1 MKKILALT
9 LVLLMIAAPVF
20 AATGDVY
27 NAADKSKYRT
37 AVQLLGDED
46 ALTEVALN
54 TEKYLIE
61 LSDGKLYNLKEIVE
75 FFEEYKGEFE
85 EKLKEQ
91 NKGIDNPHGGGTE
104 EMKVELERGAV
115 LEEDFEIT
123 GAKVEKEGFT
133 GKVHITF
140 KGSFTL
146 KNKSDKFI
154 HYEFDKCK
162 SKGNI
167 PKGEQGMISTKQ
179 EKDVLK
185 LRYYTIVEPT
195 KVDTKFEEANE
206 GKPVGFDFLG
216 TDPFVGL
223 YLSIKAK
230 TSIIV
235 PIKVNQTVVKTEK
248 KVFDANVLASGVEG
262 DGANGELYT
271 FLSGLEYNGVKLFD
285 SKSFKA
291 SKGTAAL
298 VAGLSFRAS
307 KESRAAGIVPEVKV
321 TVSGVTTGNQL
332 SSLVNTLP
340 EEPATPK
347 RIVINGWAGLN
358 SVYKVIIREGAR
370 EVFSGRFETA
380 AANLID
386 EEGWKALNDK
396 APKGMRFEGDSWI
409 KSPPRVEFGP
419 EFPGVYNLEIV
430 GWY

>member
-27 NAADKSKYRT
+27 NAADKTLFKEAMDFLSDKT
-37 AVQLLGDED
+37 AVARYVSEP
-46 ALTEVALN
+46 
-54 TEKYLIE
+54 EKFLIE
-61 LSDGKLYNLKEIVE
+61 LDDGKLYNADDIATAFGANPSGYQADLKAS
-75 FFEEYKGEFE
+75 G
-85 EKLKEQ
+85 
-91 NKGIDNPHGGGTE
+91 KGIEKPSGQ
-104 EMKVELERGAV
+104 EMKVELKRGAV

-123 GAKVEKEGFT
+123 GAKVEKDPFLGT
-133 GKVHITF
+133 THITF

-146 KNKSDKFI
+146 KNKSSDKI
-154 HYEFDKCK
+154 IGYSFDKCK

-195 KVDTKFEEANE
+195 KVETKFEEANE
-206 GKPVGFDFLG
+206 GKPVGFSFLG

-248 KVFDANVLASGVEG
+248 KVFDVAVLASGEEG

-285 SKSFKA
+285 NKSFKA

-396 APKGMRFEGDSWI
+396 APKGISFKGDSWI